1 VFLLFTSYDIWFVI
15 HGMLAPR
22 SNIGNGTLLLGFSFM
37 LKMRMVWNGW
47 QGILVV
53 EENKY

>member
-1 VFLLFTSYDIWFVI
+1 
-15 HGMLAPR
+15 MPAPR
-22 SNIGNGTLLLGFSFM
+22 SNIGDETFLLGFSFM
-37 LKMRMVWNGW
+37 LKMKMAWNGW